1 MSVLCCYCKK
11 NFSDEYKVERHQ
23 KTAKYCIEIQ
33 NKKKE
38 SITCQD
44 CEKKFYSER
53 ELRAHSCKGILYQLR
68 EEINSLRLELNEL
81 KSRRKIVKVLPLTP
95 LTDDMFPEIASHLVI
110 DDIIKGPYSLATFA
124 LKHIFLGK
132 IVCTDISRRKIRY
145 KPEKDQL
152 CTDYKMIDISV
163 KFFTAIKSRA
173 FELINEMNKKNREKI
188 KLNEMNCDEEDD
200 FFEDLI
206 KYGDIKT
213 MINEGSCG
221 INNKHVSDFIEI
233 ICSKVL
239 PKE

>member
-33 NKKKE
+33 SKKKE
-38 SITCQD
+38 SVTCQE

-53 ELRAHSCKGILYQLR
+53 ELRAHSCKGILTQLR
-68 EEINSLRLELNEL
+68 EEIQSIRLELADL
-81 KSRRKIVKVLPLTP
+81 KAKRKSLKILPLIP
-95 LTDDMFPEIASHLVI
+95 LTDEMFSNSVNHLSI
-110 DDIIKGPYSLATFA
+110 NDIIKGPHGLATFA
-124 LKHIFLGK
+124 LQHIFLGK
-132 IVCTDISRRKIRY
+132 IICSDISRRKIRY
-145 KPEKDQL
+145 KTDNNEWS
-152 CTDYKMIDISV
+152 TDYKMIDLSV

-173 FELINEMNKKNREKI
+173 FELLNEMNKQNRERI
-188 KLNEMNCDEEDD
+188 KLNELNCDEEDD

-206 KYGDIKT
+206 KYGEIKI

-221 INNKHVSDFIEI
+221 INNKYVSDFIEI